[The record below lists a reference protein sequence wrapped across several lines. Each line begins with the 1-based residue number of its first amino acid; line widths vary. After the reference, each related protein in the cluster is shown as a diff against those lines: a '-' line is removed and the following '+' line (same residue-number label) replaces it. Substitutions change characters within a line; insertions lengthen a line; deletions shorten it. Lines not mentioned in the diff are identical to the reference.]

1 MWNAQTIAGVALV
14 LLLAAGNVSADED
27 LDAELEAEWGSSRV
41 KTVTVQT
48 PEAQYRARLELL
60 RASRDAQLERCK
72 AKGGGSSYCRNYI
85 NEQYRRDERAL
96 AGEFGDD
103 LDEDARE
110 RRRGRKS
117 LVKEN
122 ARAIQ

>member
-1 MWNAQTIAGVALV
+1 MRNAQTIVGAVLL
-14 LLLAAGNVSADED
+14 LLLAASGAYADED
-27 LDAELEAEWGSSRV
+27 LDAELDAEWGSSRV

-72 AKGGGSSYCRNYI
+72 AKGGGSNYCQNYI

-96 AGEFGDD
+96 AAEFGDT
-103 LDEDARE
+103 LDESARE
-110 RRRGRKS
+110 RRRIQKS

-122 ARAIQ
+122 AGAIQ